1 MDLLIVVTF
10 IIGCIVLVLL
20 VINCKK
26 DIYFNSC
33 AYKKESINFSPE
45 FIVAKIEESSD
56 IDGKPIAK
64 YTVRNY
70 FFSKKNNKGFKY
82 QIFYFYD
89 EIGKY
94 SIGQMCFLGG
104 MKFQKDGTVPK
115 SNFDKAL
122 EKSEND

>member
-1 MDLLIVVTF
+1 MVIETLIIVAF
-10 IIGCIVLVLL
+10 IIGLVVGILL
-20 VINCKK
+20 AVNYKK

-45 FIVAKIEESSD
+45 FIVTKIEESSD
-56 IDGKPIAK
+56 IDGKSIAK

-94 SIGQMCFLGG
+94 SIGQICFLDG
-104 MKFQKDGTVPK
+104 MKFH
-115 SNFDKAL
+115 S
-122 EKSEND
+122 